1 MSATKDVQVY
11 FNFRSPYCYLAS
23 KKMFDLVDQ
32 HGARFVWR
40 PLGGWAGRSPPE
52 RAKYKLPIVRQDVK
66 RWCKRMGILFKPPPV
81 TTDPT
86 IAGAASLL
94 AEERGKLREYVVAVM
109 AKEWAEGADIGN
121 ADILLAV
128 GESIGLDRQE
138 LADAITNPERLAQ
151 LDCNQEEAT
160 RKGAFGVPTFI
171 VGDQVFWGQDRIDF
185 VAEYLDELQGRQRT

>member
-66 RWCKRMGILFKPPPV
+66 RWCKRMGIPFKPPPV

>member
-1 MSATKDVQVY
+1 MPATTDVQVY

-23 KKMFDLVDQ
+23 KKMFDLVDR

-66 RWCKRMGILFKPPPV
+66 RWCKRLGIPFNPPPI

-86 IAGAASLL
+86 IAGAGSLL

-109 AKEWAEGADIGN
+109 AKEWADGADIGD
-121 ADILLAV
+121 ADVLLAV

-138 LADAITNPERLAQ
+138 LADAIQDPVRLAQ
-151 LDCNQEEAT
+151 LERNHEEAAK
-160 RKGAFGVPTFI
+160 KGAFGVPTFI
-171 VGDQVFWGQDRIDF
+171 VGEEVFWGQDRIDF
-185 VAEYLDELQGRQRT
+185 VAEHLDELGEQPAA

>member
-94 AEERGKLREYVVAVM
+94 AEERDKLREYVVAVM